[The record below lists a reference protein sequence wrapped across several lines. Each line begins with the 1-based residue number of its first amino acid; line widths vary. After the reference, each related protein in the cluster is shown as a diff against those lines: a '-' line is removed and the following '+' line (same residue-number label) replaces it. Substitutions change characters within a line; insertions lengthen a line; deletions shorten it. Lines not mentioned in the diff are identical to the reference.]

1 MKFSCD
7 FSSFWHPEGPG
18 SHCLHPDQSADQL
31 GTPCRLCALL
41 QDHLWRDRCAIVCP
55 FTLTR
60 SESGW
65 ATWKPG
71 SGYGI
76 KCKQVHLENCFFF
89 FFFSAPKYTAT
100 MNYVTPGSLKFPL
113 TLFIQ
118 VGIALSRSSL
128 CPGASLQPPSTT
140 SNPEWIT
147 PSPCTLSLAVGTVQP
162 AVGQFP
168 SIIKQVQTSC
178 LGWHRVIYE
187 DGYHSILRRYFSSLW
202 N

>member
-1 MKFSCD
+1 MQASPFRK
-7 FSSFWHPEGPG
+7 
-18 SHCLHPDQSADQL
+18 
-31 GTPCRLCALL
+31 LL
-41 QDHLWRDRCAIVCP
+41 FL
-55 FTLTR
+55 
-60 SESGW
+60 
-65 ATWKPG
+65 
-71 SGYGI
+71 
-76 KCKQVHLENCFFF
+76 F

-187 DGYHSILRRYFSSLW
+187 DGYHSILPRYFLHCEINWFSFSVEWCWEANPASRVLLNKCSHW
-202 N
+202 TTPSILIYFLNTTKACG